1 MPHKGKFK
9 ILDRPNKIQF
19 TWNSMN
25 TNNEDS
31 LVTIIINALGEN
43 SCELTLLHEMLPSES
58 SKNDH
63 NNGWNNI
70 LIKLNEMVLK

>member
-1 MPHKGKFK
+1 MHK
-9 ILDRPNKIQF
+9 
-19 TWNSMN
+19 
-25 TNNEDS
+25 DS